1 MLSHIGK
8 VSDTSLNQ
16 EKVRTL
22 QSIKGQR
29 LLERTKLK
37 DLVLALSFQLPSSPI
52 RAKRENDQ
60 SNWVTATQR
69 NLVAVKIV
77 TQIAQLEPKGSRDA
91 TLLSQIVTTRN
102 NHDLVK
108 ELAVLRVQLQ
118 RTMMLATSR
127 SVLWA

>member
-16 EKVRTL
+16 EKRIL

-52 RAKRENDQ
+52 RAKKESDQ

-69 NLVAVKIV
+69 NLVAVKIGSR
-77 TQIAQLEPKGSRDA
+77 IAQQEPKVSRDA
-91 TLLSQIVTTRN
+91 TLPSRTVMTK
-102 NHDLVK
+102 NHDLVN
-108 ELAVLRVQLQ
+108 ELAVSRVQQQ
-118 RTMMLATSR
+118 RKMSATSR